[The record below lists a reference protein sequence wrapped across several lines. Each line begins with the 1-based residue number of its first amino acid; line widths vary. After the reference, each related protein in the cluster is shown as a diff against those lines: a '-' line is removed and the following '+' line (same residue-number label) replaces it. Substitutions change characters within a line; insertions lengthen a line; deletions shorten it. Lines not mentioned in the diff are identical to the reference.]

1 MNNYINPKYFPH
13 YVQLTTESLISS
25 VSTFSICVIAL
36 DRHHLI
42 LSPHSQGRNE
52 IMYRVSQKK
61 FTLRNVYFM
70 EFRVGLRQSA
80 KKGIFLWSQ
89 IERKM
94 SFSR

>member
-1 MNNYINPKYFPH
+1 MNNYINPKHFPH
-13 YVQLTTESLISS
+13 YVKLTTESLISS

-61 FTLRNVYFM
+61 EYLEKCSFH
-70 EFRVGLRQSA
+70 
-80 KKGIFLWSQ
+80 GI
-89 IERKM
+89 
-94 SFSR
+94 